1 MYVSMTYSLD
11 LRKRVIAFVEGSG
24 SKAEAS
30 RQFSVSRKTV
40 YNWLSCDDLTPK
52 RHGPRRRKLDRDA
65 LKRDVEL
72 YPDSL
77 LRERAVRFGV
87 YPNAIWCALRKLD
100 IRHKKTDA
108 ISGTQT

>member
-1 MYVSMTYSLD
+1 MYVSMTYSVD
-11 LRKRVIAFVEGSG
+11 LRRRIVSFVGDGG

-30 RQFSVSRKTV
+30 RRFSISRKTV

-52 RHGPRRRKLDRDA
+52 RHGPRRRKIDRDA
-65 LKRDVEL
+65 LLRDVAL
-72 YPDSL
+72 YPDAL

-87 YPNAIWCALRKLD
+87 YPNAIWCALRKMG

-108 ISGTQT
+108 LPGAQT